1 MTLHVVGREG
11 GLGGVKGPTSSQ
23 ENFNYSLFYFCV
35 FLCLVSHMFFY
46 LLAGFSF
53 IHMAALS

>member
-1 MTLHVVGREG
+1 M
-11 GLGGVKGPTSSQ
+11 GGVKGPTSSL

-53 IHMAALS
+53 IHMAALF